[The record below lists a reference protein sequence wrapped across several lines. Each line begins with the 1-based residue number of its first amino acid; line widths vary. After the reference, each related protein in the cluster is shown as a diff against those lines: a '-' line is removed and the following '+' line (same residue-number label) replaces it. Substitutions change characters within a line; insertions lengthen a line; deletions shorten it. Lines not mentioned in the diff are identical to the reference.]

1 MQSSVRGF
9 GVGRSQAAAVPA
21 NLGASISGIPVNGN
35 VITVEVYTS
44 ILLCTYIDV
53 VESTYFE
60 VETAKILKHA
70 HVAHTAHTQK
80 QRPHTHSKSHDP
92 RRVVSLTVVRVAVKL
107 LLSQPT
113 WELVSLAYQ

>member
-44 ILLCTYIDV
+44 ILKWTYIQV
-53 VESTYFE
+53 VKST
-60 VETAKILKHA
+60 
-70 HVAHTAHTQK
+70 
-80 QRPHTHSKSHDP
+80 
-92 RRVVSLTVVRVAVKL
+92 
-107 LLSQPT
+107 
-113 WELVSLAYQ
+113 